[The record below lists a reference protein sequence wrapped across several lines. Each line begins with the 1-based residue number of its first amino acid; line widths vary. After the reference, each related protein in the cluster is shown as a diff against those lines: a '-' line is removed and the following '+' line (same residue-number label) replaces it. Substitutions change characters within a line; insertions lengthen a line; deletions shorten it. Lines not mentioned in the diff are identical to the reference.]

1 MSLFSKP
8 QSFCYD
14 ISWLP
19 CRWNVAPSVN
29 GALLGARPM
38 MVRWRR
44 RKQRFWRG
52 AKRRCSTH
60 SEKGTMEHHETFTSD
75 IWTHGLDMLIWMGKS
90 DKHRW
95 SKKKR
100 GLCLHCNGNEKR
112 PKTLLWSRTVF
123 FYSPEN
129 ILLGDLWIGSSMLLH
144 SIWWQ
149 DDWR

>member
-1 MSLFSKP
+1 MSLFSKHIL
-8 QSFCYD
+8 SRV
-14 ISWLP
+14 SALTLP

-60 SEKGTMEHHETFTSD
+60 SEKGTMEHYETLTSD
-75 IWTHGLDMLIWMGKS
+75 IWTHGLAEKIR
-90 DKHRW
+90 HRW
-95 SKKKR
+95 PKKKR
-100 GLCLHCNGNEKR
+100 SLCLHSNGNEKR
-112 PKTLLWSRTVF
+112 PKTLHWTRTVL
-123 FYSPEN
+123 FYCPGSF
-129 ILLGDLWIGSSMLLH
+129 LLGSLNLWIGSGMLLH
-144 SIWWQ
+144 SIRWQ